1 MNYRKE
7 LKEFEVLEA
16 ERVEKLRQENA
27 DKQRRTLQAT
37 QKKELMQLEAKIET
51 ERHNM
56 KIKMDKDLVVL
67 QKQINLHVHDIERI
81 QGFVSRLAINKG
93 EKIDELRRTKEKARK
108 TMKQLKTA
116 KAIGGEK
123 AVEATQKATMGKTN
137 MTTTTQAFVEGS
149 PVDVLLFGF
158 KNKKN
163 MMMTSFN
170 QSAST
175 DSTSGNAHVP
185 EALKHLI
192 KTLTI
197 TAFNIS
203 TIGPDGRRLYSEEN
217 AKNLGGPSKMTQ
229 EQNLQTRIQV
239 LLDQRKPPTEEL
251 PSLCGLYDDDLQPLD

>member
-1 MNYRKE
+1 MELLNQKLDRAVEAAKIKPAAKLKEMQNNEKLVAVNERIEEAMNYRKE

-16 ERVEKLRQENA
+16 ERVERLRQENA

-81 QGFVSRLAINKG
+81 QGFVSRLAIKKG
-93 EKIDELRRTKEKARK
+93 ELTDELRRTKEKARK
-108 TMKQLKTA
+108 TMKQLKVH

-123 AVEATQKATMGKTN
+123 ALDQKASMGKTN

-149 PVDVLLFGF
+149 PIDVLLFGF

-163 MMMTSFN
+163 IMMTSFN
-170 QSAST
+170 
-175 DSTSGNAHVP
+175 
-185 EALKHLI
+185 
-192 KTLTI
+192 
-197 TAFNIS
+197 
-203 TIGPDGRRLYSEEN
+203 
-217 AKNLGGPSKMTQ
+217 
-229 EQNLQTRIQV
+229 
-239 LLDQRKPPTEEL
+239 
-251 PSLCGLYDDDLQPLD
+251 